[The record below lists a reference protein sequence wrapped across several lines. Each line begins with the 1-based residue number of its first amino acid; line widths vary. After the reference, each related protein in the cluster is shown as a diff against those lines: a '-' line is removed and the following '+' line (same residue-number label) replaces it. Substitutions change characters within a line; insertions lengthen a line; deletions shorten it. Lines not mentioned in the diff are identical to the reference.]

1 LSRTFVVLCAVIA
14 SAALVAC
21 TSSSKPKQTPL
32 GSTSAPSTLTTPATT
47 PTPSPTTTVP
57 LSPFED
63 DPAVKALR
71 TWASLAA
78 KAVNAG
84 GRFTDPA
91 LRQVMTPAFAKNM
104 QYVLGTDIGL
114 YYPGPV
120 PFLPLS
126 VRAVNSTVHAIQA
139 CFVSTGFAQKPATH
153 KAAEPRSVVAVDVR
167 GQLVAGVW
175 KVSQQQATS
184 AFSCKTARVAMP
196 TW

>member
-21 TSSSKPKQTPL
+21 TSSAKPKQTPL

-71 TWASLAA
+71 TWAIQAA
-78 KAVNAG
+78 KTVNTGKYDDAS
-84 GRFTDPA
+84 
-91 LRQVMTPAFAKNM
+91 LNKLMTPDFAKTM
-104 QYVLGTDIGL
+104 KVILGGEVK
-114 YYPGPV
+114 YRYPGPV
-120 PFLPLS
+120 PFLPISVSALS
-126 VRAVNSTVHAIQA
+126 PTVRNVKA
-139 CFVSTGFAQKPATH
+139 CFVTNGFSLNRKTGKPAEAFKLHPIDTG
-153 KAAEPRSVVAVDVR
+153 A
-167 GQLVAGVW
+167 QLVSGVW
-175 KVSQQQATS
+175 VVSHFYGGT
-184 AFSCKTARVAMP
+184 FSCSSAKVPRP